1 MWRSAPLSSH
11 NTYTCDRQWNTF
23 TINVHLTERSTFS
36 SRSFVAA
43 AQGASRLISP
53 GQHSFHKH
61 SFPYILTLF
70 RSFVSTAIAAFYF
83 RDFGLPF
90 LLKVTENCVRLM
102 PNSHCPTGRDETV
115 LSIRIAGCELGIM
128 PHIWYSS
135 LRYLGKTGVTE
146 RFYLQPKRLLRKAN
160 EPMHA
165 FIVQPQSITI
175 HLTSN
180 NNNNKQICIA
190 P

>member
-1 MWRSAPLSSH
+1 VSKVLDLAAEKAHLVVEFTDVTFCPAVIAQHVHVRSTVKH
-11 NTYTCDRQWNTF
+11 IHYQR
-23 TINVHLTERSTFS
+23 VHLTERSTFS

-115 LSIRIAGCELGIM
+115 LSIRIARCELGIM
-128 PHIWYSS
+128 PHI
-135 LRYLGKTGVTE
+135 
-146 RFYLQPKRLLRKAN
+146 
-160 EPMHA
+160 
-165 FIVQPQSITI
+165 
-175 HLTSN
+175 
-180 NNNNKQICIA
+180 
-190 P
+190 